1 MIKRVLSV
9 IGIMS
14 LISLSVYADDFE
26 DVISQYGTEG
36 QKESEFDRIVNQ
48 TEQQEVSSSEVSL
61 ETELFVSPGES
72 DKVEK
77 VSSSQQEFSALS
89 VPNESLF
96 APETVPISPEH
107 QEDVLEEE
115 MTTDT
120 LTSQQESIQVRETPN
135 RNPIKLTSEVN
146 PGFNAPDPS
155 KIPMTQGKAN
165 DATSIFSQNRNII
178 NENKIQSTEPEL
190 LMATASHDKKY
201 NIRDIMTVIAFIFS
215 IVSFVI
221 IWIARTI
228 KELCDPL
235 RRWLK

>member
-48 TEQQEVSSSEVSL
+48 TEQQEVSSSEVSS
-61 ETELFVSPGES
+61 EAELFVSPGES
-72 DKVEK
+72 DEAEEVF
-77 VSSSQQEFSALS
+77 SSQRESN
-89 VPNESLF
+89 VPVVSNESLF
-96 APETVPISPEH
+96 ALETVPISPEH
-107 QEDVLEEE
+107 QEDVLKEE

-120 LTSQQESIQVRETPN
+120 LTSQQESTRVKETPN

-155 KIPMTQGKAN
+155 KIPMTQGRSN
-165 DATSIFSQNRNII
+165 NATSIFSQNRNII
-178 NENKIQSTEPEL
+178 NENKIQGTEPEL
-190 LMATASHDKKY
+190 LMATGSHDKKY
-201 NIRDIMTVIAFIFS
+201 NIRDIMTLIAFIFS

-228 KELCDPL
+228 KELSDPL